1 MVFKFSNN
9 FTLDEV
15 KDKRKIKKSKT
26 FSNKV
31 VFVNG
36 FSASGKTM
44 LDILGMITATK
55 LTRWLAS
62 AFVSFGA
69 AASHERGQR
78 WSKLRRRS
86 SQGDV
91 TENSA
96 KE

>member
-44 LDILGMITATK
+44 LAPIISSMQNVETIISLDFGLILFK
-55 LTRWLAS
+55 K
-62 AFVSFGA
+62 FEKCSFTNMCC
-69 AASHERGQR
+69 
-78 WSKLRRRS
+78 KIYK
-86 SQGDV
+86 
-91 TENSA
+91 N
-96 KE
+96 